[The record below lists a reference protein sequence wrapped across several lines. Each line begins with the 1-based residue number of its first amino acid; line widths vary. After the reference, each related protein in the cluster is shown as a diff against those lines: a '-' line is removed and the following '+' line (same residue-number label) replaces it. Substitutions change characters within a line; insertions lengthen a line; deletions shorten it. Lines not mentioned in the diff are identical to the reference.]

1 MPTSHNVLNQLT
13 IILLTELGNLLG
25 RLIPGLSGSRT
36 ESSTAAATSP
46 DPPTRTPTG
55 RRNSSIERDRQVK
68 QAADQAKMDAH
79 VQATIR
85 KNRRLGG
92 YRASSSSSTSNP
104 SHQKENE
111 DDTAVHIWGDEAR
124 KLERNAG
131 APSTSSS
138 EDGGGRGRAAGPSSD
153 SNDTG
158 TSDASRGHPTLRRVG
173 RLPTVIAR
181 HDYQGLDDSTE
192 GDDDDDDDDGFHA
205 VPADPDCDVVDDF
218 QSSLQYFSSSSS
230 SSSEGEEEKD
240 DYDGEK
246 PKRKGKSRVKQV
258 VRY

>member
-36 ESSTAAATSP
+36 ESSTAATAATTTSP

-138 EDGGGRGRAAGPSSD
+138 EDAGGRGRAAGSSSD
-153 SNDTG
+153 S

-173 RLPTVIAR
+173 KLPVIAR

-192 GDDDDDDDDGFHA
+192 GDDADDDDDGFHE

-218 QSSLQYFSSSSS
+218 QSSLQYFSSSS
-230 SSSEGEEEKD
+230 EEEGQDVDNDKR
-240 DYDGEK
+240 E
-246 PKRKGKSRVKQV
+246 RKGKSRVRQA

>member
-138 EDGGGRGRAAGPSSD
+138 EDAGGRGRAAGSSSD
-153 SNDTG
+153 S

-173 RLPTVIAR
+173 KLPPVIAR
-181 HDYQGLDDSTE
+181 PDYQGLDDSTE
-192 GDDDDDDDDGFHA
+192 RDDDDDDDDGFHE

-218 QSSLQYFSSSSS
+218 QSSLQYFCS
-230 SSSEGEEEKD
+230 SSSEEEEGQD
-240 DYDGEK
+240 VTEDK
-246 PKRKGKSRVKQV
+246 PERKGRSRVKQV